1 MSSQSHIMEG
11 EVVEDDENLRMSN
24 ASLLGIGKNDS
35 SSKLNLTKMNTEL
48 DKRSTETPKQTFF
61 SMATVVD
68 KSPTK
73 TPTPGLKNGLTF
85 IPSPV
90 KLQKADT
97 FLSSLNQG
105 PDIQKRRTEV
115 FVEDTEDP

>member
-1 MSSQSHIMEG
+1 MEG

-48 DKRSTETPKQTFF
+48 DKRSTETPKQNFF